1 MIYSTDIS
9 NILEE
14 TYPEILVDDIDRD
27 NLLEMAKE
35 LTYGSAKIILSGN
48 EILGSETFQNLK
60 VKNEQQKEAIF
71 NSQYMI
77 YEKPS
82 EEENRKTMTE
92 EEWNGAIGMLDQPT
106 PNKFVPNNFD
116 VVVDA
121 KKRKVRN
128 DEPKET
134 QIADGLFLYH

>member
-14 TYPEILVDDIDRD
+14 TYPEILVDDVDRD

-48 EILGSETFQNLK
+48 EILGSETFENLK
-60 VKNEQQKEAIF
+60 VKNEKQKETIF

-82 EEENRKTMTE
+82 EEENRKTMTD
-92 EEWNGAIGMLDQPT
+92 EEW
-106 PNKFVPNNFD
+106 
-116 VVVDA
+116 
-121 KKRKVRN
+121 
-128 DEPKET
+128 
-134 QIADGLFLYH
+134 